1 MQEEPKQRRMTMDFS
16 QLHTYTPPQC
26 APENTG
32 YTYSLSSSYS
42 TAALDFEKEHQIA
55 AVYESPRMSRR
66 SLRLQM
72 GAGHYDK
79 ETLADYSHNHSNSSS
94 YTSTKRETRT
104 LRSKKQQSSSS
115 SLSLSLSQAAT
126 PRKTLSF
133 SAANTPINNNSSSSS
148 SSSSIIIHEGNT
160 ASDAALLTSILD
172 QSHLRQRTV
181 TTTTTSTSVDGHW
194 GRSSSNDHR
203 SSNVNGDASASK
215 SHTSLTNGYVCK
227 DCSFHSQTTDS
238 PITQSSSSL
247 SSSSQAAEAS
257 SGGVFS
263 SSLSPFT
270 SIYSR
275 DRSRRNKTGV
285 LVTMSNTCVRYSK
298 RALAPIVSLVTLLFN
313 NVLWLG
319 SRAKSHSG
327 KGVLVSFSDSMRH
340 GVSSSLSQLWLFK
353 QTTLQRMMGYRANG
367 YEGKGHFL
375 IQPGYGVVRAGQ
387 ALGNGIG
394 SVVHRL
400 LSFFWMLLA
409 APVKAGR
416 GLLWFLATGWY
427 QLVSLMSLL
436 NVFFLTRCLP
446 ILWRLLL
453 LLLPFLLLFAFWL
466 WGPSTAALLAYL
478 PAINLTEWRPASPF
492 ALLSNLVPASAPVP
506 ASPPVPAAESPVE
519 FTPATPVSQAPPF
532 LPPVAVPSMDL
543 ERLERVERQL
553 TLLWERVQ
561 QGDQRQEQRHG
572 DVLGLYSTLREQLHT
587 QTDRESLGLWVSS
600 LLEQRLGVLQGE
612 VEQENTHR
620 AQSAEQQKQQQEGQ
634 ATRLAALELLLNA
647 LAAKTE
653 KVQQKQQQQQQHHEH
668 EKQEREKEIVSSAA
682 DIVPISVGVKQ
693 EDHDALLVEV
703 QRLEMELAKIRQD
716 LHGVL
721 GCKGK
726 CEQLDTLQE
735 TISAQ
740 VSAQVSS
747 QVRKEL
753 QALFYGSGEQGEVP
767 ESLILW
773 LSERYVSTPDLQAT
787 LSSLELS
794 ILRNVSLQLEL
805 NRAQTLGE
813 AESRA
818 QTIVKTVAGTVQH
831 SAAAEG
837 LTEEQVKLIVQN
849 ALRLYSQDRTGL
861 VDYALE
867 SGGGSILSTRC
878 SETYE
883 TKTALMSLFGLPL
896 WYFSQSPRVVIQP
909 DVYPGN
915 CWAFK
920 GSQGYLVIRLS
931 LKILPTSFCM
941 EHIPKALSPTGN
953 ITSAPR
959 NFTVFGLDDEY
970 QEEGKLLGN
979 YIYEEDGESLQSF
992 PVMEQNDGAFQIIE
1006 VRVLSN
1012 WGHPE
1017 YTCMYRFR
1025 VHGEPQPQ

>member
-1 MQEEPKQRRMTMDFS
+1 MQEESKHRRMTMDFS

-42 TAALDFEKEHQIA
+42 TAALEFEREHQIA

-66 SLRLQM
+66 SLRLQT
-72 GAGHYDK
+72 GAGHYVN
-79 ETLADYSHNHSNSSS
+79 ESVADYSQNHSSSSNSSS
-94 YTSTKRETRT
+94 YTSSRKETRT

-115 SLSLSLSQAAT
+115 GLSLSLSQAAT

-133 SAANTPINNNSSSSS
+133 SAVSTPVNNSRSVTVQESS
-148 SSSSIIIHEGNT
+148 T
-160 ASDAALLTSILD
+160 ASDASLLTPIVD

-181 TTTTTSTSVDGHW
+181 TTTTTTTSTSVDGHW
-194 GRSSSNDHR
+194 ERSFSADHSSG
-203 SSNVNGDASASK
+203 VNGDASASK
-215 SHTSLTNGYVCK
+215 SHTTLVNGYICK
-227 DCSFHSQTTDS
+227 DCSLHSQKDS
-238 PITQSSSSL
+238 YITRSSSKSL
-247 SSSSQAAEAS
+247 SSSQAAEATS
-257 SGGVFS
+257 EALFS
-263 SSLSPFT
+263 SSSPFT

-275 DRSRRNKTGV
+275 DRSRRNKSGV
-285 LVTMSNTCVRYSK
+285 LVSMSNTCMRYSK
-298 RALAPIVSLVTLLFN
+298 RAVAPIVSLVTLLFN

-319 SRAKSHSG
+319 SRAKSPPGKAHSSFCG
-327 KGVLVSFSDSMRH
+327 SMNVKGLVTEDASRLNLN
-340 GVSSSLSQLWLFK
+340 GSLCYCLL
-353 QTTLQRMMGYRANG
+353 
-367 YEGKGHFL
+367 
-375 IQPGYGVVRAGQ
+375 QPGYCVVRAGK
-387 ALGNGIG
+387 AVG
-394 SVVHRL
+394 SGAGTVVQRL
-400 LSFFWMLLA
+400 LSLFWMLLA

-427 QLVSLMSLL
+427 QLVSLMSVL
-436 NVFFLTRCLP
+436 NVFFLTRFLP
-446 ILWRLLL
+446 KLWRLLL
-453 LLLPFLLLFAFWL
+453 LLLPLLLLLALWL

-492 ALLSNLVPASAPVP
+492 TLLSNWMPSSAPVP
-506 ASPPVPAAESPVE
+506 VSVPAPAPETPVE
-519 FTPATPVSQAPPF
+519 QTPATPVSQAPPI
-532 LPPVAVPSMDL
+532 LPPAAFSNVDL

-553 TLLWERVQ
+553 ALLWERVQ
-561 QGDQRQEQRHG
+561 QGDQKQEERHG
-572 DVLGLYSTLREQLHT
+572 NVLGLYSTLKEQLHT

-600 LLEQRLGVLQGE
+600 LLEQRLGVLRGE
-612 VEQENTHR
+612 LERDNTQR
-620 AQSAEQQKQQQEGQ
+620 TQSAEQQERHQESQ
-634 ATRLAALELLLNA
+634 AARLADLELLLST

-653 KVQQKQQQQQQHHEH
+653 EVQHKQQQYEH
-668 EKQEREKEIVSSAA
+668 EKQEKEREAITAAA
-682 DIVPISVGVKQ
+682 DTVPVSVGVAQ

-703 QRLEMELAKIRQD
+703 QRLEAELGRVRQD
-716 LHGVL
+716 LQGVL

-726 CEQLDTLQE
+726 CGQLDTLQQ
-735 TISAQ
+735 TISD
-740 VSAQVSS
+740 QVSS

-753 QALFYGSGEQGEVP
+753 HALFFGGVGAGEEQGEVP
-767 ESLILW
+767 ESLVNW
-773 LSERYVSTPDLQAT
+773 LSQRYVSTPDLQA
-787 LSSLELS
+787 LLASLEMS

-805 NRAQTLGE
+805 SRAQTLGE
-813 AESRA
+813 AESQA
-818 QTIVKTVAGTVQH
+818 KTIVKTVTGTVQH
-831 SAAAEG
+831 TASTEG
-837 LTEEQVKLIVQN
+837 MTEEQVKLIVQN
-849 ALRLYSQDRTGL
+849 ALRLYSQDRTGQ

-931 LKILPTSFCM
+931 LRVLPTSFCV

-953 ITSAPR
+953 ITSAPQ

-970 QEEGKLLGN
+970 QEEGKLLGH
-979 YIYEEDGESLQSF
+979 YTYQEDGESLQTF
-992 PVMEQNDGAFQIIE
+992 PVMEKNERTFQIIE

-1025 VHGEPQPQ
+1025 VHGEPRPQ